1 MWQEQMPKLSKAV
14 GVVFLV
20 ILLSR
25 ILLPSISPA
34 FFDSPEYLRLFENAN
49 FFDSLR
55 QVHNPIHPLFL
66 LVFWLFNKVPL
77 GTTLLRAEFLNGI
90 LGFLTMVVIYKISRS
105 LIVTVFIAFLP
116 YFWLSQVNLLYE
128 PLLIFL
134 LGLSV
139 YYLKNIRLAALFFAL
154 AFLVSTTALIY
165 LLPLLAWIW
174 IKQPRQLL
182 PAVFVFGVYLLGGS
196 LVYGLITSP
205 AGLFLNANSP
215 LNKMMI
221 KGWLFFPRVV
231 RNMVVIYFNYL
242 TIPLG
247 LVCLWL
253 GLRKK
258 NLVLLLAWLVAF
270 FLANSIWH
278 AGMFG
283 RLSLGLTILP
293 VFLISQIKNRFF
305 LAGLFLLLLVQSI
318 KLVVPYHFQE
328 IPYWQEKKAVANLAG
343 DPLLIISNYEEPY
356 LQGKFNY
363 LVLNSPQTDEIKI
376 RAAIVEA
383 KNHQRTVLITPQVVT
398 TPYFQYD
405 GLSFHLLS
413 QGQNH
418 PETLGQKLMAEF
430 DLETL
435 MF

>member
-174 IKQPRQLL
+174 IKQPKKI
-182 PAVFVFGVYLLGGS
+182 PAAILTLSVYLLACGLIYS
-196 LVYGLITSP
+196 LITSP

-383 KNHQRTVLITPQVVT
+383 KNHQRTVLITPQAVT